1 MLNLTIHFVQKWH
14 IKAPLLF
21 GPGNPISSD
30 SSDRN
35 TKRRLEMETGLLFL
49 HADMANLQVLSKKKL
64 IS

>member
-1 MLNLTIHFVQKWH
+1 MLNFTIHFVQKWH

-49 HADMANLQVLSKKKL
+49 HADMANLQVLSKKN
-64 IS
+64 